1 MDIYLGGVVIEHI
14 SDVGP
19 GNEHSAPLLVHDQ
32 GSYLTGQQLKDTS
45 SKSVK
50 KSQNLKYYEMHL
62 TWVFF
67 NWLTM

>member
-1 MDIYLGGVVIEHI
+1 MDIYLGGVVIEHV

-19 GNEHSAPLLVHDQ
+19 GNEHSTPLLVHDQ

-50 KSQNLKYYEMHL
+50 KIPKVKMLCNAFDMG
-62 TWVFF
+62 FF
-67 NWLTM
+67 